1 MVPVETIMKATI
13 SVKAVWKLILMGT
26 IFVFGSKANTL
37 RAQHVTNVHNARAIF
52 RKSCHNN
59 CVLKSLKK
67 RVMLIYIVTWCL
79 LGEELNINTCSLE
92 DDRLA

>member
-1 MVPVETIMKATI
+1 MKATI

-26 IFVFGSKANTL
+26 IFVFGSKVNTL

-59 CVLKSLKK
+59 CVLKSLSN
-67 RVMLIYIVTWCL
+67 VNLYVTWCL

-92 DDRLA
+92 GDRLA